1 MGRSRYKIPPNDES
15 PYFLTC
21 TVVNWIPLFEIEE
34 VARTVLNSLRFLIS
48 ENRITLY
55 GFVIM
60 ENHLHLIASSYNLS
74 KEIGHFKSYTARV
87 IIDYLKEN
95 HFQSILRQLKLLK
108 KRYKVEQKYQL
119 WQEGTHPEKILDQ
132 RMLIQKLEY
141 IHYNPV
147 RKGYVNDPSH
157 WRYSSYRNY
166 SGQDGLLPI
175 EIIGL

>member
-1 MGRSRYKIPPNDES
+1 MGKSRYKIPPNDKS

-21 TVVNWIPLFEIEE
+21 TVVNWIPLFEIAE
-34 VARTVLNSLRFLIS
+34 VAQTVLDSLRFLIS

-60 ENHLHLIASSYNLS
+60 ENHLHLLASASNLS
-74 KEIGHFKSYTARV
+74 KEIGHLKSYTARV

-95 HFQSILRQLKLLK
+95 YFQSILRQLKLLK

-147 RKGYVNDPSH
+147 RKGYVDDPSH